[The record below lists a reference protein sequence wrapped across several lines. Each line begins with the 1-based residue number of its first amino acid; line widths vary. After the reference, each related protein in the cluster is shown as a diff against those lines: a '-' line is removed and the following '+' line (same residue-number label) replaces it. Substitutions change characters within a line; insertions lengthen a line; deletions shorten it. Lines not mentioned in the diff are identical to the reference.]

1 MKEPGTY
8 GAAQSRAEPE
18 QSRKGKRFYG
28 LRLLLPTEKTSVAIP
43 ILERDEN
50 ANL

>member
-1 MKEPGTY
+1 MRMKEPGTY
-8 GAAQSRAEPE
+8 GAAQSR
-18 QSRKGKRFYG
+18 KGKRFYG
-28 LRLLLPTEKTSVAIP
+28 PRLLLPSVRTSLDRP